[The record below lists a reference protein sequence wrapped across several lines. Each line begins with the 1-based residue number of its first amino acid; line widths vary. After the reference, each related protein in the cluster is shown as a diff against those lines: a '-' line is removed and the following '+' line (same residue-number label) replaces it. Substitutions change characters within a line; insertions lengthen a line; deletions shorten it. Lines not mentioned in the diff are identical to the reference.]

1 MRVSSGGVPSSVTQ
15 RRKRRR
21 KGHRVNDCHIGQQVS
36 DMISLAIIFFF
47 KNLISS
53 AIIFF
58 LIFQQT
64 TMAAG
69 VLPQNEKPYSTLVN
83 NSGYAAANM
92 DGNNL
97 FSILCVFVEINA

>member
-1 MRVSSGGVPSSVTQ
+1 MQVSSGVLSSVTQ
-15 RRKRRR
+15 RRERR
-21 KGHRVNDCHIGQQVS
+21 KGHIVNDCHIGQQVS
-36 DMISLAIIFFF
+36 DMISSAIIFFF
-47 KNLISS
+47 
-53 AIIFF
+53 FF
-58 LIFQQT
+58 IFQQT

-97 FSILCVFVEINA
+97 FSVLCVSVEINV